1 LVGLLTDAVVEAARR
16 GDEAAFAVIYR
27 ELAPAVAGYF
37 RGQGARDADDLT
49 GDVFVA
55 VVRSMS
61 QFVGDGEAL
70 RAWVFTIA
78 HHRMVDAHRR
88 RARQPDEAVPDSVL
102 GSIAPAVVGP
112 EAEVVE
118 RLAAAPALAALDRLT
133 PDQRDTI
140 LLRVLGDLS
149 VEQTAHILGKRPGAV
164 KALQRRALAALRRDI
179 SEDPVS

>member
-1 LVGLLTDAVVEAARR
+1 
-16 GDEAAFAVIYR
+16 
-27 ELAPAVAGYF
+27 
-37 RGQGARDADDLT
+37 
-49 GDVFVA
+49 
-55 VVRSMS
+55 
-61 QFVGDGEAL
+61 
-70 RAWVFTIA
+70 
-78 HHRMVDAHRR
+78 MVDAHRR